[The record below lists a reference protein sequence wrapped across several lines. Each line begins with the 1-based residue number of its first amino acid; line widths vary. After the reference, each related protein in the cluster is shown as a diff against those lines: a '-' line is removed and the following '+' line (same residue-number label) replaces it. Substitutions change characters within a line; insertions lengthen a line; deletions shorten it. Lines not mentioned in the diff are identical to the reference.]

1 MTVFNGTDGNNN
13 FVGTSGNDIF
23 IGSAGNDRFDG
34 NGGSD
39 IADYSAL
46 NQAVTILPQG
56 RISKGGGLGTDTISE
71 IERIIGAIDKTNVID
86 ASSSAGGA
94 SISVNLNNENLTVNI
109 PTIGRRSFAVENFI
123 NVIGTAE
130 DDSITGNSD
139 NNRLEGRDSDDT
151 LNGGAGDDRL
161 IGGDGNDRLTG
172 ANTLS
177 GFGRGE
183 IDTLTGGSGDDIF
196 VLGAVISGS
205 DVVFYNDGSSSTGG
219 RGDYALIT
227 DFGFA
232 SDTFSRGED
241 RIQLAGSRSNYS
253 LGASP
258 SGLPSGTGIFFN
270 NGTSEL
276 IGILQGVSLSSVSL
290 TNSSQ
295 FFFV

>member
-1 MTVFNGTDGNNN
+1 MAFIGTPGNDNL
-13 FVGTSGNDIF
+13 VGTNGNDF
-23 IGSAGNDRFDG
+23 FVASAGNDRMDG

-39 IADYSAL
+39 TADYSTL
-46 NQAVTILPQG
+46 TEAVTILPQG
-56 RISKGGGLGTDTISE
+56 RISKGGGQGTDTISE
-71 IERIIGAIDKTNVID
+71 IERIIGASGKTNVID
-86 ASSSAGGA
+86 ANSSTGGA
-94 SISVNLNNENLTVNI
+94 SISVNLANNNLTVNI
-109 PTIGRRSFAVENFI
+109 PTIGRRSFTVENFV

-130 DDSITGNSD
+130 DDSITGNSG
-139 NNRLEGRDSDDT
+139 NNRLEGRDGDDT
-151 LNGGAGDDRL
+151 LNGRGGNDRL
-161 IGGDGNDRLTG
+161 IGGAGNDRLTG
-172 ANTLS
+172 ANTSS

-196 VLGAVISGS
+196 VLGAVINGS
-205 DVVFYNDGSSSTGG
+205 DVVFYNDANSSTGG
-219 RGDYALIT
+219 TGDYALIT

-232 SDTFSRGED
+232 GDTFSRGED

-258 SGLPSGTGIFFN
+258 SGLASGTGIFFN